1 MMPTTTEPSKQRRAR
16 WCVERV
22 LPVAA
27 AALAAGLLAA
37 GCGGSPST
45 PSSNKPTGGSQAGS
59 QAIAYSRCMR
69 SHGVPSFPDPTIS
82 RSGGHVGIGMS
93 IPASVSG
100 SPAFKTAEQACG
112 KLAPGGEGG
121 SGGAA
126 PITAQQHQEIVQFAA
141 CVRSHGISNFP
152 DPDATGTFHV
162 VGIKTNAPAF
172 TTAIQKCQVN
182 GMPLNISSQQGS
194 GSQ

>member
-1 MMPTTTEPSKQRRAR
+1 MTHTTRAPSKQRRAR
-16 WCVERV
+16 WRAERV

-82 RSGGHVGIGMS
+82 RSGGHVGIGLS
-93 IPASVSG
+93 IPASASG
-100 SPAFKTAEQACG
+100 SPAFKTAQQACE

-121 SGGAA
+121 SRGAA
-126 PITAQQHQEIVQFAA
+126 PITAQQHTEIVQFAA
-141 CVRSHGISNFP
+141 CMRSHGVPDFP
-152 DPDATGTFHV
+152 DPDDTGTFHL
-162 VGIKTNAPAF
+162 VGINTNAPAF
-172 TTAIQKCQVN
+172 TAAINKCQVN
-182 GMPLNISSQQGS
+182 GMPLNISSQQG
-194 GSQ
+194 